1 MYQALYRKYRP
12 TVFDDVVGQEHI
24 TTTLKNEVATGKT
37 SHAYL
42 FTGSRGTGK
51 TTCSKILAKAVNCP
65 NAKSNGNPCGEC
77 DICRGVDDGSIMDV
91 VEIDAASNNGVDN
104 IRQLREE
111 AYFLPTMCKKRVY
124 IIDET
129 HMLSTGAFN
138 ALLKIM
144 EEPPEH
150 VLFILATTEV
160 HKIPATILSRCQRFD
175 FRRIASDTIA
185 GRLEAVSA
193 QEGLTLSHDAAL
205 LIARLADGGMR
216 DALSLLDLCASHSK
230 EIDTQVVAGAAGLAG
245 HEHLFDL
252 TSAIANNNTGSALA
266 IIDDLY
272 TQSID
277 LGRLCEELISHFR
290 NLMILKS
297 ATKPEELIVAL
308 PEEIAHLKEQ
318 QAQIKMP
325 AILNGLTVLQE
336 TLGRMSRS
344 QNRRT
349 ELEMAVIRLCN
360 PQLDTTAESLL
371 VRLEQLETAV
381 KTGAICIKAG
391 QSGSQ
396 DAKSAAETGNPT
408 KPTESKEKHDIVSA
422 PNVTDTE
429 DDFNSSEPNDEKQ
442 LIESLT
448 VGAVPMQEWSEVL
461 ARLAKTN
468 PALTGTLRGSSA
480 YIQGD
485 ICLIDCSD
493 QLFFTLIRQ
502 SEVSKTT
509 LRDALFEQT
518 GKRFRLGPYK
528 KANEPAAQQQT
539 DPIDELAKM
548 VQDAGLPVEIK

>member
-24 TTTLKNEVATGKT
+24 TTTLKNEIATGKT

-51 TTCSKILAKAVNCP
+51 TTCSKILAKAVNCHS
-65 NAKSNGNPCGEC
+65 AHEDGNPCGQC
-77 DICRGVDDGSIMDV
+77 DICRGVDDGSILDV

-175 FRRIASDTIA
+175 FRRIASDVIA
-185 GRLEAVSA
+185 GRLEAVAA
-193 QEGLTLSHDAAL
+193 QEGLSLSHDAAL
-205 LIARLADGGMR
+205 LVARLADGGMR

-230 EIDTQVVAGAAGLAG
+230 EIDAAVVADAAGLAG
-245 HEHLFDL
+245 HGHLFEL
-252 TSAIANNNTGSALA
+252 TAAIAKNDTGAALT

-272 TQSID
+272 SKSID
-277 LGRLCEELISHFR
+277 LERLCEELTSHFR

-297 ATKPEELIVAL
+297 ASKPEELIVAL
-308 PEEIAHLKEQ
+308 PEELARLKEQ
-318 QAQIKMP
+318 QAQIKMS
-325 AILNGLTVLQE
+325 AIFNGLTVLQE
-336 TLGRMSRS
+336 TLGKMSRS

-360 PQLDTTAESLL
+360 PQLDS
-371 VRLEQLETAV
+371 
-381 KTGAICIKAG
+381 
-391 QSGSQ
+391 
-396 DAKSAAETGNPT
+396 
-408 KPTESKEKHDIVSA
+408 
-422 PNVTDTE
+422 
-429 DDFNSSEPNDEKQ
+429 
-442 LIESLT
+442 
-448 VGAVPMQEWSEVL
+448 
-461 ARLAKTN
+461 
-468 PALTGTLRGSSA
+468 
-480 YIQGD
+480 
-485 ICLIDCSD
+485 
-493 QLFFTLIRQ
+493 
-502 SEVSKTT
+502 
-509 LRDALFEQT
+509 
-518 GKRFRLGPYK
+518 
-528 KANEPAAQQQT
+528 
-539 DPIDELAKM
+539 
-548 VQDAGLPVEIK
+548 